1 MQNNEHNYIGI
12 LKESLDKKLKV
23 LDGILEQ
30 NRIQEQIL
38 HKDEIDFD
46 SFNETVE
53 VKEKY
58 INELEVLDKGFQS
71 VYDRVKEELNNHK
84 DIYKQDIVKLQEKI
98 KEITEKSMDIQSGE
112 ARNKEVFQKKMVESR
127 KNIRSVKN
135 ANKVAASYYQ
145 SMNKLN
151 VVDSQFL
158 IRNTKIFI
166 CKRKGCQQPVGI
178 LLLCGFGF
186 ELQEQHLADILVVT
200 IKKQ

>member
-158 IRNTKIFI
+158 DTK
-166 CKRKGCQQPVGI
+166 
-178 LLLCGFGF
+178 
-186 ELQEQHLADILVVT
+186 H
-200 IKKQ
+200 